1 MADNSKHYEA
11 VGKFVKK
18 VDTELVDKL
27 AKTYRLVLSKRDTQ
41 LVACGQPKELETIK
55 KNFLI
60 KKLKLDI
67 SEKRMDNALAYVC
80 EQMGKSNP
88 RKSRLVF
95 YYLLIKRLK
104 VSF

>member
-1 MADNSKHYEA
+1 MADNSKHYDA
-11 VGKFVKK
+11 VGKYVKK

-27 AKTYRLVLSKRDTQ
+27 AKTYRLALSKRDTQ

-55 KNFLI
+55 KNFLT

-67 SEKRMDNALAYVC
+67 TEKRMDNALEAVC
-80 EQMGKSNP
+80 KQMAEVSR

-104 VSF
+104 ASF